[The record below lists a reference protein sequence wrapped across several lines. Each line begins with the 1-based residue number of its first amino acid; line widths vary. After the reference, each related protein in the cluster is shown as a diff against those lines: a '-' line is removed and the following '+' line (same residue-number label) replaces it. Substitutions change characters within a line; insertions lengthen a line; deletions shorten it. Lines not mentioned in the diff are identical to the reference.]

1 MDGIYKCLKWI
12 MTIFSQKCEAMKDI
26 RELCLCAAS
35 PPSCLLLSVPVIW
48 MGTHGCVQQRQVPET
63 YPDHPNPSSHI
74 QSHSNNSWCA
84 GSFAALSFIRGGIRV
99 SLFVLVKRVRTVGRA
114 YTVQRRDLRH
124 VPCASLY
131 HQTLEF
137 LRLVSY
143 FFIFLVWLINHLL
156 CTLQYYVL

>member
-12 MTIFSQKCEAMKDI
+12 MTVFSQKCEAMKDI

-99 SLFVLVKRVRTVGRA
+99 SLFVLVKRVRRVGRA

-131 HQTLEF
+131 HQTL

-143 FFIFLVWLINHLL
+143 FFLYFSLIN
-156 CTLQYYVL
+156 